1 MRFIPGELY
10 HVYNRGNN
18 QQHIFFNNSNYQFF
32 LRKIKNE
39 LTEYCDILTYCL
51 MPNHYHL
58 LIRVKDESFDTDF
71 HPLVRKIGT
80 LQSSYTRAINIQ
92 NKSKGS
98 LFQQKAKA
106 KHLSGQDQAFIC
118 FHYIHQ
124 NPVKAGLVNDL
135 GDWEF
140 SSYNDYVDCK
150 SGMVSRYLAYELLDI
165 PNDDEGLK
173 RQSMGV
179 MPDDIR
185 DKIF

>member
-10 HVYNRGNN
+10 HIYNRGNN
-18 QQHIFFNNSNYQFF
+18 QQKIFFNKSNYEFF

-39 LTEYCDILTYCL
+39 LTKYCDILAYCL

-58 LIRVKDESFDTDF
+58 LLRVSDQIPDSEI

-92 NKSKGS
+92 NKRKGS

-106 KHLSGQDQAFIC
+106 KHLDGPDQAFIC
-118 FHYIHQ
+118 LHYIHQ
-124 NPVKAGLVNDL
+124 NPVKANLTNGLDS
-135 GDWEF
+135 WEF
-140 SSYNDYVDCK
+140 SSYNEYIDVN
-150 SGMVSRYLAYELLDI
+150 SALASRTLAYELLGVPIDI
-165 PNDDEGLK
+165 EEFK
-173 RQSMGV
+173 IQSKSV

-185 DKIF
+185 SKIF

>member
-18 QQHIFFNNSNYQFF
+18 QQNIFFNNSNYQFF

-39 LTEYCDILTYCL
+39 LTKYCDIVAYCL

-58 LIRVKDESFDTDF
+58 LIKVSDETQDSEI
-71 HPLVRKIGT
+71 HSLVRKVGT

-106 KHLSGQDQAFIC
+106 KHLSEQDQAFIC

-135 GDWEF
+135 SDWEF
-140 SSYNDYVDCK
+140 SSYNDYVRRN
-150 SGMVSRYLAYELLDI
+150 SGFVSVNLAYELLDVPRDI
-165 PNDDEGLK
+165 EAFEL
-173 RQSMGV
+173 QSTDV
-179 MPDDIR
+179 MLDDIR